1 MKRFLKYNFFS
12 YAGHLSV
19 YPFVPFMLV
28 SIKSEDQDIFIEVS
42 TRLQDMTTDIIIAYI
57 WMASLSMD

>member
-1 MKRFLKYNFFS
+1 
-12 YAGHLSV
+12 V

-42 TRLQDMTTDIIIAYI
+42 TRLEDMTTDIIIAYI